1 MLPEKNELLEKTYLA
16 KQMICP
22 IGLEVEK
29 STRVPTIACCT
40 METNTKTWIRAL
52 SVKLHG
58 SRKGHQMRVPRPEEV
73 P

>member
-1 MLPEKNELLEKTYLA
+1 MLSEKNELLEKTYLA
-16 KQMICP
+16 KHMICP

-29 STRVPTIACCT
+29 STCVPMIAYCT
-40 METNTKTWIRAL
+40 VETNTKTWMCAL

-58 SRKGHQMRVPRPEEV
+58 SRKGRQMRVPRLEEV